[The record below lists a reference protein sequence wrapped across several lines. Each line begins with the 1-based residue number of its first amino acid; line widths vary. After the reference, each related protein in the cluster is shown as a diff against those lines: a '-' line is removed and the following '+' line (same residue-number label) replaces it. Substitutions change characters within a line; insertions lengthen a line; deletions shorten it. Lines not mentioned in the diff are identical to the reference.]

1 VAALAGRDDPQ
12 EPRHL
17 TDGQLAGLTR
27 ADAEALV
34 NELQALERRLAH
46 ARGELRRLAEEA

>member
-1 VAALAGRDDPQ
+1 M
-12 EPRHL
+12 L

-27 ADAEALV
+27 AHVEALV

-46 ARGELRRLAEEA
+46 IRGELRRLAEEP